1 MIWEIDDHAPEIEGL
16 DKNGRPDPAY
26 AESLGLI
33 SAGRGARVGAA
44 LLEWAVAV
52 VIALPAIITL
62 TPILAEAVGGGF
74 DPEKFFARD
83 DLVWIIVAVAVSQ
96 GLMIAYVVVQL
107 VLHGRKGVTLGKAVC
122 GIRSVNV
129 RTLER
134 PTFWRGAV
142 VRYLVAGASFL
153 IPVIGPVLVIAL
165 SPLFDIERRG
175 RGWLDLAAATWFVD
189 VRRGLNPYDPK
200 RMRIARKRAKTPEHE
215 EKAPLPSLATPVDR
229 DAPAAYVPSAR
240 QSGGVIGAHRGGTAT
255 PPAPLPE
262 ESAAGAVVSA
272 VPPSLATGAP
282 APAFAAPPAPAPA
295 SPVPTPVVAAVPAV
309 AEPVASFAPPAAPTP
324 APEAPAAP
332 APAAPAAPAVLR
344 PAAAPAA
351 PRQATPTPDPTP
363 AATPMP
369 TPTPSSA
376 PAAPA
381 GTRAVLIL
389 DSGERIEVRGTTLFG
404 RAPAA
409 AAGEGEA
416 QLVRVADDTRSVSK
430 THLAV
435 MPARRGVFAVDRAST
450 NGSAVIRNGVETALV
465 AGHPAE
471 LQIGDTV
478 RFGDRML
485 TVEWV

>member
-1 MIWEIDDHAPEIEGL
+1 VIWEIDDHAPEIEGL

-26 AESLGLI
+26 AASLGLI
-33 SAGRGARVGAA
+33 AAGRGARVGAA

-52 VIALPAIITL
+52 VIALPAIIAL
-62 TPILAEAVGGGF
+62 TPVLAEVVSGGF
-74 DPEKFFARD
+74 DPEKFLARP
-83 DLVWIIVAVAVSQ
+83 DLIWLIVAAAVSQ
-96 GLMIAYVVVQL
+96 GLMIAYVVLQL

-189 VRRGLNPYDPK
+189 VRHGLNPYDQK
-200 RMRIARKRAKTPEHE
+200 RMRIARKRVKTPEHE
-215 EKAPLPSLATPVDR
+215 DKAPLPSLATPVDR
-229 DAPAAYVPSAR
+229 DAPAEYVPSAR
-240 QSGGVIGAHRGGTAT
+240 LSGGVIGAHRGGT
-255 PPAPLPE
+255 PAPAAPQPA

-272 VPPSLATGAP
+272 VPPSLATGA
-282 APAFAAPPAPAPA
+282 APPAAPVPSFAPPATTPQPAP
-295 SPVPTPVVAAVPAV
+295 VPAPT
-309 AEPVASFAPPAAPTP
+309 AAPAAATPASSPAAAPVASFAPPAVAS
-324 APEAPAAP
+324 APESAAPPVLRPAAP
-332 APAAPAAPAVLR
+332 APEPVAPATVAPAPAA
-344 PAAAPAA
+344 
-351 PRQATPTPDPTP
+351 QTPVAQTPV
-363 AATPMP
+363 
-369 TPTPSSA
+369 
-376 PAAPA
+376 AAPA

-416 QLVRVADDTRSVSK
+416 QLVRVTDDTRSVSK

-450 NGSAVIRNGVETALV
+450 NGSAIIRTGTETALV

-478 RFGDRML
+478 RFGDRTL

>member
-26 AESLGLI
+26 AASLGLI
-33 SAGRGARVGAA
+33 MAGRGARVGAA

-52 VIALPAIITL
+52 VIALPAIIAF
-62 TPILAEAVGGGF
+62 TPVLAEIVSGGF
-74 DPEKFFARD
+74 DPEAFFARS
-83 DLVWIIVAVAVSQ
+83 DLVWLIVAAAVSQ
-96 GLMIAYVVVQL
+96 GLMIAYTVVQL

-134 PTFWRGAV
+134 PGFWRGAV

-189 VRRGLNPYDPK
+189 VRHGLNPYDPK
-200 RMRIARKRAKTPEHE
+200 RMRIARKRVKTPEHE

-229 DAPAAYVPSAR
+229 DAPAEYVPSAR
-240 QSGGVIGAHRGGTAT
+240 LSGGVIGAHRGGTPT
-255 PPAPLPE
+255 PAAPQAE
-262 ESAAGAVVSA
+262 GAVAGAVVSS
-272 VPPSLATGAP
+272 VPPSLATGA
-282 APAFAAPPAPAPA
+282 APPAASAPSFAPPAAAPRPAPD
-295 SPVPTPVVAAVPAV
+295 PVPAPTPAPTPAAPA
-309 AEPVASFAPPAAPTP
+309 ASFAPPAAVSPP
-324 APEAPAAP
+324 AFAPP
-332 APAAPAAPAVLR
+332 PVLR
-344 PAAAPAA
+344 PAAAAPAA
-351 PRQATPTPDPTP
+351 VPAPASAPTP
-363 AATPMP
+363 AAATPAAQ
-369 TPTPSSA
+369 TA
-376 PAAPA
+376 AAAPA

-450 NGSAVIRNGVETALV
+450 NGSAIIRDGIETALV

-471 LQIGDTV
+471 LRIGDTV
-478 RFGDRML
+478 RFGDRLL

>member
-26 AESLGLI
+26 AASLGLI
-33 SAGRGARVGAA
+33 PAGRGARVAAA
-44 LLEWAVAV
+44 LLEWALAV
-52 VIALPAIITL
+52 VIALPAILTV
-62 TPILAEAVGGGF
+62 TPILMDAALGGF
-74 DPEKFFARD
+74 DTEELFARA
-83 DLVWIIVAVAVSQ
+83 DLIWIIVAVAASQ
-96 GLMIAYVVVQL
+96 GLMIAYIVVQL

-122 GIRSVNV
+122 GIRSINV

-134 PTFWRGAV
+134 PGFWRGAV
-142 VRYLVAGASFL
+142 VRYLVACASFL
-153 IPVIGPVLVIAL
+153 IPVIGPALVVAL

-175 RGWLDLAAATWFVD
+175 RGWLDLAAGTWFID
-189 VRRGLNPYDPK
+189 ARRGLNPYDQK
-200 RMRIARKRAKTPEHE
+200 RMRIARKRVKTPEHE

-240 QSGGVIGAHRGGTAT
+240 ESGGVIGAHRGGTAT
-255 PPAPLPE
+255 ASGPQQEEPA
-262 ESAAGAVVSA
+262 AAAVVSA

-282 APAFAAPPAPAPA
+282 APTFAPPAAAAPAPA
-295 SPVPTPVVAAVPAV
+295 VQAPVAAPVAPA
-309 AEPVASFAPPAAPTP
+309 PVASFAPPAAPSP
-324 APEAPAAP
+324 APVAPAPAMQAPAAAP
-332 APAAPAAPAVLR
+332 APATPAPAPQ
-344 PAAAPAA
+344 PS
-351 PRQATPTPDPTP
+351 T
-363 AATPMP
+363 P
-369 TPTPSSA
+369 TPTPA
-376 PAAPA
+376 PAQSPAPA

-389 DSGERIEVRGTTLFG
+389 DTGQRIEVRGTTLFG

-450 NGSAVIRNGVETALV
+450 NGSAIIRNGAETPLV

-478 RFGDRML
+478 RFGDRTL